1 MKNFLLIFL
10 IISCNT
16 KYSNLDFRELYNI
29 TDHYLNIEN
38 KEVKNQK
45 YLNYNLIISTKITE
59 ENEKTQAIK
68 NFSETR
74 KLYDIYKFE
83 SIIYRYKKKSEIEMF
98 RNYDYVE
105 VSFKKLRTSND
116 FIQEIS
122 SKFLIYKRFSF
133 IYIINGNDIELVDI
147 RYEVL

>member
-10 IISCNT
+10 IISCSP

-29 TDHYLNIEN
+29 IDYYLSIKN

-45 YLNYNLIISTKITE
+45 YLNYNLIISAKISE
-59 ENEKTQAIK
+59 DNEKMQAIK

-83 SIIYRYKKKSEIEMF
+83 SIDYEYRKNYEIEMI
-98 RNYDYVE
+98 RNYDFVE
-105 VSFKKLRTSND
+105 VSFKKIRTSYD
-116 FIQEIS
+116 LIQEIS
-122 SKFLIYKRFSF
+122 SNFLIYKRFSF
-133 IYIINGNDIELVDI
+133 IYIINGNNIELVDI